1 MKPSDDA
8 PDGLINLHLLT
19 LAESLSKKQ
28 AKKSDTPPLSKRL
41 TWVNLSNNEAL
52 GTRDD
57 ALDGIDAFAAL
68 NVGLAALEQLKAL
81 VVSHNQITRLPTVFP
96 HFPELNTLVLSNNQ
110 LTHLP
115 KTLPASLPGLKKLS
129 ISHNLLED
137 GDSLPDF
144 GVCAQLRE
152 VRLAGNKSL
161 ARLPEHIQRWGR
173 GVDGGAPGLVLLD
186 ASDCGLNEW
195 ISIAPLLEQLD
206 ERRKGLVNLSL
217 KGNAIAEREDYEEKK
232 SEKGQDSSQAA
243 PAPPSEPTQ
252 AVEPPVPT
260 TKMPAKSKAEASSRN
275 KPAARSEGEP
285 STSTTEA
292 AGSERRK
299 RPLEEADSREKKVRK
314 RSGRGPKKSKAPDN
328 EQARLLARA
337 GPAPG
342 DDEPSDTE
350 PSVPAQSASKN
361 AAREDRERARLLAR
375 AGPAPGDD
383 EQARIEARAGPAP
396 DSEDEPASQPGTTR
410 AKKTRRKKKEPRSV
424 ELTMDMSAEPE
435 TPKAAQKPPPTP
447 EEAPAPNDAPA
458 QDTAWT
464 S

>member
-1 MKPSDDA
+1 MCIARAHAGTSSGTPCTPSGVSIKGRVEVLSSGTTFSVTMKRGTQPAGGRAKSEKRPPTSAEQRATNVPKATNSADDQPRSSDSQESILHRTALSLAGHALPPRKAAARTLAQFAQLRRLDLSDMKPSDDA

-68 NVGLAALEQLKAL
+68 NGTCATDAVLNVSHCSLRALPVGLAALEQLKAL

-217 KGNAIAEREDYEEKK
+217 KGNAIAEREDYEEK
-232 SEKGQDSSQAA
+232 
-243 PAPPSEPTQ
+243 
-252 AVEPPVPT
+252 V
-260 TKMPAKSKAEASSRN
+260 
-275 KPAARSEGEP
+275 
-285 STSTTEA
+285 
-292 AGSERRK
+292 
-299 RPLEEADSREKKVRK
+299 RP
-314 RSGRGPKKSKAPDN
+314 
-328 EQARLLARA
+328 
-337 GPAPG
+337 
-342 DDEPSDTE
+342 
-350 PSVPAQSASKN
+350 
-361 AAREDRERARLLAR
+361 
-375 AGPAPGDD
+375 
-383 EQARIEARAGPAP
+383 
-396 DSEDEPASQPGTTR
+396 
-410 AKKTRRKKKEPRSV
+410 
-424 ELTMDMSAEPE
+424 
-435 TPKAAQKPPPTP
+435 
-447 EEAPAPNDAPA
+447 
-458 QDTAWT
+458 
-464 S
+464 